1 MKAWQVQQLG
11 AELVLTSQNLPT
23 PAKGDAL
30 VRVTACALNHADL
43 LMQSGRYQERP
54 ALPFTVG
61 MEIAGVVLALGQDE
75 NGGSASAADGHI
87 AIGTRVAAFVG
98 HGGLAEAAIL
108 PIDRLIALPSTVDDA
123 TGAAFQVA
131 YGTSHLALGHKAQL
145 RAGET
150 LLVLGAAGG
159 VGLTAVEIGK
169 RMGAKV
175 IAVARGADRLAVAQA
190 AGADVLIDSSAPD
203 LKAALRAAGGV
214 DVVYDAVGGPDFMA
228 ALSATRPE
236 GRLLTIG
243 FAGGE
248 VPQIPANLLLVK
260 NLTVMGLYWGG
271 YLRFA
276 PHILTSSLSQVLA
289 WIAAGDLH
297 PHIGARLPFDRAPE
311 ALAMLR
317 NRSVTG
323 KVVVTIP

>member
-1 MKAWQVQQLG
+1 
-11 AELVLTSQNLPT
+11 
-23 PAKGDAL
+23 
-30 VRVTACALNHADL
+30 
-43 LMQSGRYQERP
+43 
-54 ALPFTVG
+54 
-61 MEIAGVVLALGQDE
+61 MEIAGVVEAHGPVANNAVCSLAEIGA
-75 NGGSASAADGHI
+75 NIAPSPAANSKSLAEPNRQI
-87 AIGTRVAAFVG
+87 AIGTRVAAFIG
-98 HGGLAEAAIL
+98 HGGLAEAAIV
-108 PIDRLIALPSTVDDA
+108 PTERLIVLPDAVDDA
-123 TGAAFQVA
+123 VGAAFQVA
-131 YGTSHLALGHKAQL
+131 YGTSHLALDHKAKL

-175 IAVARGADRLAVAQA
+175 IAVARGADRLAVVQA

-260 NLTVMGLYWGG
+260 NIALHGFYYGAHAGWGLVDERAQRAPKVQALMDELFAWTVQGRLRFSRAPIWGG
-271 YLRFA
+271 GAVTSRPARSASGSIRPNSA
-276 PHILTSSLSQVLA
+276 PRARTRSRSSPGPSSATTATTS
-289 WIAAGDLH
+289 
-297 PHIGARLPFDRAPE
+297 LP
-311 ALAMLR
+311 
-317 NRSVTG
+317 S
-323 KVVVTIP
+323 